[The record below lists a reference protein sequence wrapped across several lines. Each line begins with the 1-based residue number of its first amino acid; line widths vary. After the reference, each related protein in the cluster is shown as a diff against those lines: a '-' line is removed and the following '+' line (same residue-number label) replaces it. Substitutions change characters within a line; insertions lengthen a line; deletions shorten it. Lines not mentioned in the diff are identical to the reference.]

1 MGIVHVNGTVSGPKG
16 SETVRF
22 IVDSGAK
29 YTLLPEKVWRKIG
42 IEPKY
47 EMGFSLVD
55 GTIIKRNISE
65 CHLQL
70 DLGAAHTPVIL
81 GEAQDEALLGVIT
94 LEILGVVIN
103 PFTREIQPMRLTLA

>member
-1 MGIVHVNGTVSGPKG
+1 MGIVHVNGTVTGSKG
-16 SETVRF
+16 KESLRF
-22 IVDSGAK
+22 IVDSGSK
-29 YTLLPEKVWRKIG
+29 YSLLPEKVWRKIG

-47 EMGFSLVD
+47 EMDFSLVD

-65 CHLQL
+65 CYIELEV
-70 DLGAAHTPVIL
+70 GAAHTPVIL

>member
-1 MGIVHVNGTVSGPKG
+1 MGIVHIEGTVSGPQG

-29 YTLLPEKVWRKIG
+29 YSLLPMKVWQKIG
-42 IEPKY
+42 LKPKH
-47 EMGFSLVD
+47 EMEFSLVD
-55 GTIIKRNISE
+55 GSIIKRSISE
-65 CHLQL
+65 CHIELRV
-70 DLGAAHTPVIL
+70 GAAHTPVIL